1 MEIVVVTLIRRSSR
15 LGLTLGF
22 ALAVVELGGIAAA
35 QAAPPVALVAL
46 PALGPVGTQVTITG
60 TGFADSSVA
69 TSVAF
74 GGTAAQLFTVD
85 SDLQITAIVPPGAT
99 TGPVS
104 VTDSE
109 GTGATL
115 LDFVVTPSPP
125 PTILTFLPLEGP
137 PGTSVT
143 ITGTGYTG
151 ASSVAF
157 NGAAATFDV
166 VSDVQIDAIVPSAA
180 TTGPISVTTPGG
192 SIASLVDFTVLAPT
206 RHARA
211 VSLRLRRHLVALGRV
226 VAPHAPKRCVAKAVV
241 LVQNRRH
248 GHWRLVERD
257 VADRSGRYRAHVR
270 DRSGRYRSLVRAKTI
285 KRGQHFCRRAVST
298 IRTHA

>member
-1 MEIVVVTLIRRSSR
+1 MEIAMVTLIHRSSR

-22 ALAVVELGGIAAA
+22 ALAVVELGGIEAA

-85 SDLQITAIVPPGAT
+85 SDLQITAIVPVGAT

-104 VTDSE
+104 VTDSK

-125 PTILTFLPLEGP
+125 PTILAFLPLEGP

-211 VSLRLRRHLVALGRV
+211 VSLRLRRQLVALGRV
-226 VAPHAPKRCVAKAVV
+226 VAPHAPKRCVANAVV

-285 KRGQHFCRRAVST
+285 KRGQHLCRRAVST